1 MSKIYFAYGSNLNL
15 RNMKKM
21 GPGIKCI
28 GKTFLNDYRLV
39 YKGICS
45 FDSYLTIEP
54 CKDKRVPIGVYKISK
69 LNEFLLDRYEG
80 YPILYSKSKI
90 QVKLYGKIISGMI
103 YIMKPKYDYNI
114 PSLEYIKMCKQGYKN
129 FEFSNDILDEALQY
143 TLKKKANSQ
152 F

>member
-15 RNMKKM
+15 RNMKRM

-28 GKTFLNDYRLV
+28 GKTVLSNYRLV

-54 CKDKRVPIGVYKISK
+54 CKDRSVPIGVYKISK
-69 LNEFLLDRYEG
+69 INEFLLDRYEG
-80 YPILYSKSKI
+80 YPILYSKNKI
-90 QVKLYGKIISGMI
+90 QVKMHGKILSGMI
-103 YIMKPKYDYNI
+103 YIMKEEYDYNI
-114 PSLEYIKMCKQGYKN
+114 PSLEYIKMCEQGYEN
-129 FEFSNDILDEALQY
+129 FEFNKDILDEALQY
-143 TLKKKANSQ
+143 TLKKKMNSQ